1 MMDQEKPRSLFDV
14 FAASQETFEDA
25 KKKSSE
31 ESSKRASFFRV
42 AKDGTYPMRILP
54 LAPVQD
60 KDGNFLPLE
69 RKGYEYPLRSLML
82 KIEDP
87 KKMVK
92 GKPAITYVTVC
103 NAKYAFKEIEADLI
117 DTYVNTACELYADD
131 EKLCK
136 KLREGDRKSVV

>member
-1 MMDQEKPRSLFDV
+1 MDQEKPRSLFDV

-25 KKKSSE
+25 KKKAV
-31 ESSKRASFFRV
+31 KRAANAPHFFRV

-92 GKPAITYVTVC
+92 GQARHHLCHSMQRKVC
-103 NAKYAFKEIEADLI
+103 FQGN
-117 DTYVNTACELYADD
+117 
-131 EKLCK
+131 
-136 KLREGDRKSVV
+136 